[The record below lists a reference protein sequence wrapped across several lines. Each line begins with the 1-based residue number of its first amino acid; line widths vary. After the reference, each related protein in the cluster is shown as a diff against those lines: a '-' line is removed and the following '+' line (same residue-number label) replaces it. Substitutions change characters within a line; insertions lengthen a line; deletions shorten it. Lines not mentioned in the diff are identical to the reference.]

1 MGLCDDPRMGVF
13 RALLRVSLPIFA
25 LGSAGCVAPDVTAA
39 TGPSAAPS
47 VSVDRLVPGASPSEW
62 RPGDRWTYEVTS
74 SSDRGTETMEVVG
87 RLGDLDHDHTI
98 PSGTDVRT
106 H

>member
-25 LGSAGCVAPDVTAA
+25 LGSAGCVARDVRPA
-39 TGPSAAPS
+39 TGASAAPS
-47 VSVDRLVPGASPSEW
+47 VSVDGLVPVASPAECW
-62 RPGDRWTYEVTS
+62 PGDRWTYEVTS
-74 SSDRGTETMEVVG
+74 GTDRGTKTIEVVG
-87 RLGDLDHDHTI
+87 PLGDLGHYCTI
-98 PSGTDVRT
+98 PSGTDVRA